1 MKKFIANL
9 LAFVMVLGMLPV
21 MQVSAEVT
29 SLSGAGT
36 EASPYQIGTA
46 DELKFARD
54 MINADTDGTG
64 ARAAYYELTANIDLG
79 SSEADPWTPIGVP
92 KAFTGNFDGKSYV
105 ISNVYVERTDENV
118 ASVYG
123 TSGKTSIGFFGT
135 LSGQVKNLGLDG
147 VTAVNSVKYNSST
160 WSYGKLRAAG
170 AFAGYIGT
178 SSCVI
183 ENCFVKNATVTQAAD
198 SPSEEGIGAFAG
210 GVHAATPTITNCYV
224 YNVTIGAQCADSVSG
239 FFGAT
244 RYKGVK
250 LTNCYVAKITNTTP
264 LNKAAFY
271 GFTHGSTRDG
281 NTSPTVTKCFSESA
295 DISGTAGTYDS
306 TKSRG
311 TVGATKDTIVS
322 EMTALGFETNTRIN
336 DGYPCFASEVAALP
350 TPTPEPT
357 PTPYVLAGAGTEGSP
372 YKISSAKDLKLARD
386 MINADTDG
394 TGDRAA
400 YYELTSN
407 IDLGSSDADPWTPIG
422 VSKAFTGN
430 FDGKGYVIS
439 NIYVER
445 TDENLESIYGTS
457 GRTSIGFFG
466 TLSGQVKNL
475 GLDGVTAINS
485 VQYKNSTQWA
495 YGQLRA
501 AGAFAGYIGTSS
513 CVIENCF
520 VKNATVT
527 QAAGSGSMEGIG
539 GFAGGVHTATP
550 TIKNCYIYNVT
561 IGTQCADAVS
571 GFFGA
576 TRYKGVKLINCYAA
590 KITNTTN
597 GAIAAFYGFAQ
608 RRESNGTSP
617 TVTKGFSESADVP
630 GTSGAYVATNSKGD
644 VGKTKKE
651 LITEMTALGYTKD
664 KRLNDGYPC
673 LAWEAAALPEIP
685 MPEDAEL
692 VEEMLNSLEMSYVA
706 ASVVSSDIVLPLATS
721 EFIDEDEAKDYIKWT
736 SSDSTFIIDGENPF
750 IARYNAPFGDGT
762 SKVTL
767 TATCTYGEAS
777 GTKTFELTVKDRQK
791 YEIDTVIIK
800 DASGNRIY
808 RPVDGAVI
816 ESVSYTANSTETA
829 EMYLAIY
836 NASGR
841 FITCQIKPVEN
852 GKCTFNQPINANET
866 YKVFI
871 WDNGTVTP
879 LALPET
885 GEYAENDTPTIFVI
899 GDELARTYASTSKQ
913 QGFGRFLDTEFVG
926 VTVDNT
932 QSVDGNSS
940 KNALKDGGLK
950 YVLDNSVKGDYL
962 FVMLGHND
970 EAENGATVEEYK
982 AIITQ
987 MVTAVKDKGVIPVIL
1002 TPVARAKWN
1011 DDRTLKDT
1019 HKDYRE
1025 ALYEVAEKTGT
1036 ALIDVDTITRDMLKD
1051 YTYSTIYGTDYFIS
1065 YVYTSEIGARDV
1077 AGIIADELE
1086 KMNLPISELV
1096 TEKVLI
1102 PDEPTEAQAAA
1113 LARGR
1118 QLTDFQF
1125 TPVADIPV
1133 AVSSRDDIGY
1143 FEAGSVVTGFP
1154 YSSAESNDKFVC
1166 ENVSFETFLSA
1177 VANPDSVLY
1186 TKSLYSPGVNAST
1199 YYGLVCNSFVRY
1211 CLGIRQRCST
1221 AVWLD
1226 IPGMNVVSYAG
1237 QYDAEFLNENL
1248 QLCDVLHANNDGS
1261 NHVVLVTGIWRNEAG
1276 DIEFIEVSEGTRA
1289 TCSRTLNSVEH
1300 FLRSWKPKYKICR
1313 YEYLDSIPPFDEEQ
1327 NAILYSGIDKIKPM
1341 IAVDYGNKSNYFNG
1355 ETTNISSFAE
1365 GANTVEIYRDGE
1377 LIESVAVNGYTK
1389 LSRVF
1394 EKGYY
1399 IIKLKNT
1406 EYYTEFCV
1414 VKPEISHTVENGVIT
1429 ITASSGDSESDII
1442 MMDFRQPHSEGASLV
1457 EMVTLTAQEMS
1468 SGIITREIPEGAG
1481 TYKII
1486 FENKYGIWTHTAKTI
1501 Q

>member
-1 MKKFIANL
+1 MKRMLKSMLATL
-9 LAFVMVLGMLPV
+9 LAFSVVIGMCPV
-21 MQVSAEVT
+21 MQASAEVT

-36 EASPYQIGTA
+36 AASPYQIGTA

-54 MINADTDGTG
+54 QINADTAGTG
-64 ARAAYYELTANIDLG
+64 ARAAYYELTADIDLENG
-79 SSEADPWTPIGVP
+79 AWTPIGIP
-92 KAFTGNFDGKSYV
+92 SSFTGNFDGKNHIIRNVKVERTPENLESVYGTSSKTAIGFFASISGTVKNLGLDGVTVTNSVKWTSSSQWNYGQLRAAGAFAGWIGNSACVIENCFVKNATVTQGADNTCAEGIGGFVGGVHAATPTIKNCYV
-105 ISNVYVERTDENV
+105 YNVTIGTQCADAVSGFFGATRYKGVKITNCYVAKITNTTPANKAAFYGFAQRRASDGTSPTVTKGFSESADIEGTTGTYVSTNSKGTVGASKETIVSEMTALGFTTNARINDGYPCFEWEVTALPTPTPEPTATPYVLAGAGTEASPYQVSSAKDLKLARDMINADTDGTSDRAAYYELTADIDLENEVWTPIGVSKAFTGSFDGKGHTISNIYVERTDENLE
-118 ASVYG
+118 SVYG

-147 VTAVNSVKYNSST
+147 VTA
-160 WSYGKLRAAG
+160 
-170 AFAGYIGT
+170 
-178 SSCVI
+178 
-183 ENCFVKNATVTQAAD
+183 
-198 SPSEEGIGAFAG
+198 
-210 GVHAATPTITNCYV
+210 
-224 YNVTIGAQCADSVSG
+224 
-239 FFGAT
+239 
-244 RYKGVK
+244 
-250 LTNCYVAKITNTTP
+250 
-264 LNKAAFY
+264 
-271 GFTHGSTRDG
+271 
-281 NTSPTVTKCFSESA
+281 
-295 DISGTAGTYDS
+295 
-306 TKSRG
+306 
-311 TVGATKDTIVS
+311 
-322 EMTALGFETNTRIN
+322 
-336 DGYPCFASEVAALP
+336 
-350 TPTPEPT
+350 
-357 PTPYVLAGAGTEGSP
+357 
-372 YKISSAKDLKLARD
+372 
-386 MINADTDG
+386 
-394 TGDRAA
+394 
-400 YYELTSN
+400 
-407 IDLGSSDADPWTPIG
+407 
-422 VSKAFTGN
+422 
-430 FDGKGYVIS
+430 
-439 NIYVER
+439 
-445 TDENLESIYGTS
+445 
-457 GRTSIGFFG
+457 
-466 TLSGQVKNL
+466 
-475 GLDGVTAINS
+475 INS
-485 VQYKNSTQWA
+485 VQYENSTQWA

-527 QAAGSGSMEGIG
+527 QASGSSSMEGIG

-597 GAIAAFYGFAQ
+597 GAIAAFYGFTQ
-608 RRESNGTSP
+608 KRISDGTLP

-673 LAWEAAALPEIP
+673 LLWEAAALPEIP
-685 MPEDAEL
+685 MPEDDEL
-692 VEEMLNSLEMSYVA
+692 VEEMLNGLEMSYVA
-706 ASVVSSDIVLPLATS
+706 TPVVSSDIVLPLATS
-721 EFIDEDEAKDYIKWT
+721 EFIDEDEAKDCIKWT
-736 SSDSTFIIDGENPF
+736 SSDSTFIIDEGNPF
-750 IARYNAPFGDGT
+750 IARYNAPFGKSV

-777 GTKTFELTVKDRQK
+777 GTKTFEIRVKDRQK
-791 YEIDTVIIK
+791 YEVDTVIIK

-808 RPVDGAVI
+808 CPVDGAVI
-816 ESVSYTANSTETA
+816 ESVSYTANSSETA

-836 NASGR
+836 DASGR
-841 FITCQIKPVEN
+841 FVTCQVKSAEN
-852 GKCTFNQPINANET
+852 GICTFNQPINANET
-866 YKVFI
+866 YKVFL
-871 WDNGTVTP
+871 WKGDTVTP
-879 LALPET
+879 LAIPET
-885 GEYAENDTPTIFVI
+885 GEYPKNETPKIFII

-913 QGFGRFLDTEFVG
+913 QGFGRFLDAEFVG
-926 VTVDNT
+926 ATVDNT

-950 YVLDNSVKGDYL
+950 YVLDNSAEGDYL

-1051 YTYSTIYGTDYFIS
+1051 YTYSTIYGTDYFVE

-1077 AGIIADELE
+1077 AGIISDELE
-1086 KMNLPISELV
+1086 KMNLPISRLV

-1133 AVSSRDDIGY
+1133 AVSARDDIGY

-1186 TKSLYSPGVNAST
+1186 TKSLWSPGVNAST

-1261 NHVVLVTGIWRNEAG
+1261 NHVVLITGIWRNEEG

-1399 IIKLKNT
+1399 VVKLAGT
-1406 EYYTEFCV
+1406 QYSTEFCV

-1429 ITASSGDSESDII
+1429 ITASSGDPQSNII
-1442 MMDFRQPHSEGASLV
+1442 MMDFRQPHSGGASLV
-1457 EMVTLTAQEMS
+1457 QMVTLTDEEMS

-1486 FENKYGIWTHTAKTI
+1486 FENKYGIWTHSAKAF
-1501 Q
+1501 

>member
-1 MKKFIANL
+1 MVRYILFTYSSGMYKMEKIYIAGGNAVKKFIANL
-9 LAFVMVLGMLPV
+9 LTLVMVIGMLPI
-21 MQVSAEVT
+21 MQASAEVT
-29 SLSGAGT
+29 LSGNGT
-36 EASPYQIGTA
+36 SESPYLIGTA
-46 DELKFARD
+46 AELKLARD
-54 MINADTDGTG
+54 MINSDSEGTA
-64 ARAAYYELTANIDLG
+64 ARSAYYELTADIDL
-79 SSEADPWTPIGVP
+79 ENEVWTPIGVS
-92 KAFTGNFDGKSYV
+92 KAFTGNFDGKGHT
-105 ISNVYVERTDENV
+105 ISNIYVERTDENLE
-118 ASVYG
+118 SVYG

-135 LSGQVKNLGLDG
+135 LSGRVENLGLDG
-147 VTAVNSVKYNSST
+147 VTVINSVKY
-160 WSYGKLRAAG
+160 
-170 AFAGYIGT
+170 
-178 SSCVI
+178 
-183 ENCFVKNATVTQAAD
+183 
-198 SPSEEGIGAFAG
+198 
-210 GVHAATPTITNCYV
+210 
-224 YNVTIGAQCADSVSG
+224 
-239 FFGAT
+239 
-244 RYKGVK
+244 
-250 LTNCYVAKITNTTP
+250 
-264 LNKAAFY
+264 
-271 GFTHGSTRDG
+271 
-281 NTSPTVTKCFSESA
+281 
-295 DISGTAGTYDS
+295 
-306 TKSRG
+306 
-311 TVGATKDTIVS
+311 KD
-322 EMTALGFETNTRIN
+322 
-336 DGYPCFASEVAALP
+336 
-350 TPTPEPT
+350 
-357 PTPYVLAGAGTEGSP
+357 
-372 YKISSAKDLKLARD
+372 
-386 MINADTDG
+386 
-394 TGDRAA
+394 
-400 YYELTSN
+400 
-407 IDLGSSDADPWTPIG
+407 
-422 VSKAFTGN
+422 
-430 FDGKGYVIS
+430 
-439 NIYVER
+439 
-445 TDENLESIYGTS
+445 
-457 GRTSIGFFG
+457 
-466 TLSGQVKNL
+466 
-475 GLDGVTAINS
+475 
-485 VQYKNSTQWA
+485 STQWN

-527 QAAGSGSMEGIG
+527 QAADNASMEGIG

-550 TIKNCYIYNVT
+550 TISNCYVYNLT
-561 IGTQCADAVS
+561 IGSQCADAVS

-576 TRYKGVKLINCYAA
+576 TRYKGVKLNNCYVA

-608 RRESNGTSP
+608 RRASDGVSP
-617 TVTKGFSESADVP
+617 TVTKGFSESADIP
-630 GTSGAYVATNSKGD
+630 GTSGAYNSSYSKGD
-644 VGKTKKE
+644 VGALRST
-651 LITEMTALGYTKD
+651 IVSEMTALGYTKD

-673 LAWEAAALPEIP
+673 LLWEAEALPEIP
-685 MPEDAEL
+685 MPEDSEL
-692 VEEMLNSLEMSYVA
+692 VNEMLKGLKMSYVA
-706 ASVVSSDIVLPLATS
+706 ASVVSSDIVLPFATS
-721 EFIDEDEAKDYIKWT
+721 EFIDEDEAENCITWT
-736 SSDSTFIIDGENPF
+736 SSDSTFIIDEENPF

-767 TATCTYGEAS
+767 TATCTYGNAS
-777 GTKTFELTVKDRQK
+777 GTKTFELTVKNRQK
-791 YEIDTVIIK
+791 YEVDTVIIK

-808 RPVDGAVI
+808 RPVDGSII
-816 ESVSYTANSTETA
+816 ESVSYTANSSEA
-829 EMYLAIY
+829 AKMYLAIY
-836 NASGR
+836 DAYDR
-841 FITCQIKPVEN
+841 FVTCQIKTAEN
-852 GKCTFNQPINANET
+852 GVCTFNQPINANQK
-866 YKVFI
+866 YKVFL
-871 WDNGTVTP
+871 WKGDTVTP
-879 LALPET
+879 LALSET
-885 GEYAENDTPTIFVI
+885 GEYPENDAPTIFVI
-899 GDELARTYASTSKQ
+899 GDELARTYASTSKL
-913 QGFGRFLDTEFVG
+913 QGFGRFLDTEFIG

-970 EAENGATVEEYK
+970 EDEEKGVPVEEYK

-1025 ALYEVAEKTGT
+1025 ALYEVAQKTGT

-1051 YTYSTIYGTDYFIS
+1051 YTYSTIYGKDYFIS

-1096 TEKVLI
+1096 TDKVLI

-1143 FEAGSVVTGFP
+1143 FEEGSVVTGFP

-1261 NHVVLVTGIWRNEAG
+1261 NHVALVTGIFRNEAG

-1327 NAILYSGIDKIKPM
+1327 DAILHSGIDKVKPM

-1365 GANTVEIYRDGE
+1365 GANTVEIYRDGA

-1399 IIKLKNT
+1399 VVKLAGT
-1406 EYYTEFCV
+1406 EYFTEFCV

-1429 ITASSGDSESDII
+1429 INASSGDPESKII
-1442 MMDFRQPHSEGASLV
+1442 MMDFRQPNSEGASLV
-1457 EMVTLTAQEMS
+1457 QMVTLTDEEMS
-1468 SGIITREIPEGAG
+1468 SGVITREIPKGAA
-1481 TYKII
+1481 TYKVI
-1486 FENKYGIWTHTAKTI
+1486 FENKYGIWTHTAKTF
-1501 Q
+1501 